1 MENKTLSSIIIAIA
15 IIASTF
21 ILSGVLMD
29 FNKSKQTINVTGS
42 AKRDI
47 ISDLGKLTISISVV
61 ANSQL
66 EGMREIN
73 KQKPALIDFLKK
85 KGIADSDIKVQPV
98 SSYPNYVYS
107 PNGYQTG
114 KIESYN
120 VTQEISM
127 QSNNVNLIENISLEA
142 SALLEQGL
150 SVQIFR
156 PEYFYTKLAP
166 LKIEIQSE
174 AAGDAKDRA
183 AKIAEATGRK
193 IGPLTSARMGVLQIT
208 PENSNNI
215 SDYGMNDVSSIK
227 KEITAVVNATFL
239 VD

>member
-15 IIASTF
+15 IIVSTF
-21 ILSGVLMD
+21 ILSRVLKD

-73 KQKPALIDFLKK
+73 QQKPALIDFLKK
-85 KGIADSDIKVQPV
+85 KGIAESDIKVQPI
-98 SSYPNYVYS
+98 SSYPNYVYNS
-107 PNGYQTG
+107 NGYQTG
-114 KIESYN
+114 RIESYN

>member
-1 MENKTLSSIIIAIA
+1 MENKLLSSIIIAVA
-15 IIASTF
+15 IIVSAF
-21 ILSGVLMD
+21 MLSGVLKD
-29 FNKSKQTINVTGS
+29 FNKSKQTITVTGS

-47 ISDLGKLTISISVV
+47 VSDLGKLTISISVV

-73 KQKPALIDFLKK
+73 RQKPALIDFLKK
-85 KGIADSDIKVQPV
+85 KGIAESDIKLNPV
-98 SSYPNYVYS
+98 NSNPNYFYNA
-107 PNGYQTG
+107 NGMQTG
-114 KIESYN
+114 RIESYN
-120 VTQEISM
+120 VSQEVNM
-127 QSNNVNLIENISLEA
+127 QSGDVNLIEAVSLEA

-150 SVQIFR
+150 SVQIYR
-156 PEYFYTKLAP
+156 PEYYYTKLAP
-166 LKIEIQSE
+166 LKIGIQSE

-239 VD
+239 ID